1 MDVAY
6 HASCSTTV
14 WRDPVSEM
22 LERVVTNGSISYQ
35 RKHGRWYVVDKVV
48 GNKTKSLRRWTRDFL
63 RAEVTSAGAYL
74 A

>member
-1 MDVAY
+1 VDVAY

-14 WRDPVSEM
+14 RRDPVSEM
-22 LERVVTNGSISYQ
+22 LERVVTNGSIRYQ
-35 RKHGRWYVVDKVV
+35 RKHGRWYVVDTVL
-48 GNKTKSLRRWTRDFL
+48 GKTKSPRRWAHDFL